1 MIWGVCKQR
10 KSPLATPGDLAMD
23 KMADFF
29 FNEVVGNPTYHVFL
43 TLVAPSCLTRPA
55 CWGHIAWCQC
65 NVAIVARHYD
75 GAQQ

>member
-29 FNEVVGNPTYHVFL
+29 FKPLVF
-43 TLVAPSCLTRPA
+43 PWSPFNRKNCFFKENR
-55 CWGHIAWCQC
+55 WS
-65 NVAIVARHYD
+65 
-75 GAQQ
+75 